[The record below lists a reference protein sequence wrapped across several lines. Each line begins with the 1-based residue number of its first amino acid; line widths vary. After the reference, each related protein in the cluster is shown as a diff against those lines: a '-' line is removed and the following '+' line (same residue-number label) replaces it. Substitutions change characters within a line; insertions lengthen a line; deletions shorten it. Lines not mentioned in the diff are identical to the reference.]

1 MYLCS
6 MGKVIALDFGI
17 KRTGVAIS
25 DDNKTFA
32 FPHSTIETSNIINS
46 IESIVKKE
54 PIELFV
60 IGYPKK
66 LNNTDF
72 PITKEIGLLK
82 EKITK
87 KFRLDVV
94 LIDERYTSKMASSVI
109 AKSGLPKNKR
119 QNKALIDKI
128 SATIILQDYFKSLN
142 VRS

>member
-25 DDNKTFA
+25 DDSKTFA
-32 FPHSTIETSNIINS
+32 FPHSTIETNDIINS
-46 IESIVKKE
+46 IETIAKKD

-72 PITKEIGLLK
+72 PITKEIEILK
-82 EKITK
+82 QKIIK
-87 KFRLDVV
+87 KFRVEVV

>member
-72 PITKEIGLLK
+72 PITKEIGHLK

-142 VRS
+142 EKS

>member
-1 MYLCS
+1 
-6 MGKVIALDFGI
+6 MGKVIALDFGM

-25 DDNKTFA
+25 DDSKTFA

-72 PITKEIGLLK
+72 PITKEIELLK
-82 EKITK
+82 EKIMK
-87 KFRLDVV
+87 EFRLDVV

-109 AKSGLPKNKR
+109 SKSGLPKNKR

-128 SATIILQDYFKSLN
+128 SATIILQDYFKFLY
-142 VRS
+142 RSI

>member
-6 MGKVIALDFGI
+6 MGKVIALDFGM

-32 FPHSTIETSNIINS
+32 FPHSTIETNEIINS
-46 IESIVKKE
+46 IESIIKKE
-54 PIELFV
+54 SIDLFV

-72 PITKEIGLLK
+72 PIAKEIGLLK
-82 EKITK
+82 EKIIK
-87 KFRLDVV
+87 KFGLDVV

-128 SATIILQDYFKSLN
+128 SATIILQDYFASLK
-142 VRS
+142 

>member
-17 KRTGVAIS
+17 KRTGIAIS
-25 DDNKTFA
+25 DDSKIFA
-32 FPHSTIETSNIINS
+32 FPLSTVETSDIIDSIET
-46 IESIVKKE
+46 IVKKD

-72 PITKEIGLLK
+72 PITKEIELLK
-82 EKITK
+82 QKIIK
-87 KFRLDVV
+87 KFRVDVV

>member
-25 DDNKTFA
+25 DDSKIFA
-32 FPHSTIETSNIINS
+32 FPHSTVETSNIIDS
-46 IESIVKKE
+46 IETIVKKD

-72 PITKEIGLLK
+72 PITKEIELLK
-82 EKITK
+82 QKIIK
-87 KFRLDVV
+87 KFRVDVV

-142 VRS
+142 EKS